1 MSELART
8 SDLLTRREALR
19 RVSTLLG
26 GAALVGQSAWLAG
39 CEGSLPTRREPM
51 FTGEEI
57 VLLDEIAETIL
68 PATSTPGAK
77 AAGVGAFIA
86 TMVTD
91 TYAPVQQREFRD
103 GLRTLERECEAQHG
117 TNFMAATAAQRHA
130 LLERLD
136 REQLGP
142 VAPGSGPR
150 PFYFRMIKE
159 LTLLGYFTS
168 EIGCTQALRY
178 VETPGRF
185 DPCVPYEPGDRAWA
199 PHA

>member
-1 MSELART
+1 
-8 SDLLTRREALR
+8 
-19 RVSTLLG
+19 
-26 GAALVGQSAWLAG
+26 
-39 CEGSLPTRREPM
+39 M

-86 TMVTD
+86 VMVTD

-168 EIGCTQALRY
+168 EIGYTQALRY
-178 VETPGRF
+178 IETPGRF
-185 DPCVPYEPGDRAWA
+185 DPCVPYEPGDKAWA